1 MQPYSMKPSQ
11 IICINPVF
19 LPTLYACMEKVRLDK
34 WLWAVRIYKTRSMAS
49 DACRNGRVFVN
60 SQPVKPSRDI
70 VVGDNITVRKMPVIY
85 SYVVKQLSEKR
96 MSAKMVPDYLEDNT
110 SLEELGKLR
119 VQEVVFSKRQRGTGR
134 PTKKERRQL
143 DDLRED

>member
-1 MQPYSMKPSQ
+1 
-11 IICINPVF
+11 
-19 LPTLYACMEKVRLDK
+19 MEKVRLDK